1 MWGFFVMMI
10 AFTITLRDPTARL
23 IVALLGLVLSAAAL
37 QCPSQSTTAKLDSK
51 PRPSGNT
58 GKKRQSEPCETP
70 SKDAESQPAGTVSWD
85 PVVCWDC
92 PTPGEPVAFFVV
104 GLALSVPIFLL
115 IRRVKTRK
123 RESKQPQRLLDL

>member
-1 MWGFFVMMI
+1 MW
-10 AFTITLRDPTARL
+10 RSHPTARL
-23 IVALLGLVLSAAAL
+23 IVPLLGLVSSTAAL

-51 PRPSGNT
+51 PHHAAQAATQG
-58 GKKRQSEPCETP
+58 KRQSEPCKTP

-123 RESKQPQRLLDL
+123 RESRQPQRLLDL